1 MAGPQHSAPVN
12 FASVFRPGSR
22 SSNLSPNTHTATITA
37 NHSTTP
43 KTTTRRF
50 ASLRGLHDRPH
61 SSRLKKQQ
69 TQSPAPVPTPT
80 VHDELGDMIDA
91 TGPKSRRER
100 TLIGTECAACEEP
113 LEHTLRGE
121 RILQLSCGHVAHE
134 ACFYEFIKEFESQEC
149 PSCNAPLGLD
159 TSRGGN
165 LNFDLRDRT
174 RDSDNTPT
182 PWDDPPRHNHQSH
195 SSVPSQPHQSHGS
208 IQNHAHHSY
217 SSVPNQPHHSYNSVP
232 SQTQHSHHSY
242 NSVQTAILDPSP
254 RPPTQQSFTRS
265 HQHNN
270 SVNTHN
276 THLTHSN
283 SHHSRSVES
292 RQHERN
298 NSQATD
304 ESRNR
309 RIEYDLQSIA
319 ADIPSPRPTIKN
331 PIPAPTVTVRTEFPT
346 LNRSRQQQSLTCL
359 ITVEVVDGKW
369 HADPEDIIS
378 PAADSIDAMSMPR
391 SPEPQRQLDLPHTP
405 SHVLDRVTEDLHTK
419 VDNWHGLD
427 FSRFGRLLLHGTIR
441 VGKDRQ
447 SWQDLECYLFT
458 EMLIC
463 IKEKKPQHQWETA
476 SESPKMRTKCTL
488 KGSILIKRHLKQ
500 VQFVPEQDILTLNLS
515 VAELPHFHLQFHDRS
530 QLDIWRRAL
539 ISINSLELSES
550 DEDFETSGTDED
562 DLASRGG
569 RRSSIPSSYGAG
581 KSAYTAPTEYT
592 SPTFRG
598 THGYSLPI
606 AMHVPLDIVVVIPIS
621 SSMQGLKIS
630 LLRDVLRFLV
640 NNLGEQD
647 RMGLVTYG
655 SSGGSMPV
663 VGMTPKNWNGWSRV
677 FESIKPI
684 GQKSLRADVVDGA
697 NVAMDVLMQRKA
709 ANPISGIM
717 LISDSTTSDVES
729 PDTMIELSTRTKAT
743 YTYVK
748 DWMML
753 RECVAGC
760 LGSLQSVSHQ
770 NAKLKLRLPEGSPA
784 KFVKISG
791 ALQITKRAT
800 GRDAEASLGDLR
812 FGDKRAI
819 SPDNSSPEQDLQDPW
834 ETIVSGLEALGGPL
848 DQDDMRPVSVEEVA
862 LIQADLAWG
871 DILREGNVSQL
882 PRPSLLAITM
892 LPPVS
897 KKASVSRTTTPPI
910 PPHPSV
916 VQRRMELLTSD
927 MLTRALTLVSRGQHE
942 RASHLLTE
950 TRSIL
955 KGLGKGGL
963 PPLPPPSAP
972 PTARLPPTPTASIHS
987 NGADYPPSGPPTGPL
1002 PPPPI
1007 FTGHSAS
1014 MEPRRTPTPPRLE
1027 PLSPFTPAAGI
1038 DADIMSALDTE
1049 LASSLEWINHP
1060 AVFSRDSRKAV
1071 LQAIGVISS
1080 QRGFTMRTPAESLW
1094 ATRISGTRRL
1104 NDRSLEW
1111 RSAGD
1116 EFLAEES

>member
-12 FASVFRPGSR
+12 FASVFRPSSR
-22 SSNLSPNTHTATITA
+22 SSHLHTTSPLDTTATT
-37 NHSTTP
+37 STP
-43 KTTTRRF
+43 NSKTTRRF
-50 ASLRGLHDRPH
+50 ASLRGLHDRPTT
-61 SSRLKKQQ
+61 SRLKKQ
-69 TQSPAPVPTPT
+69 PTPASTSTST
-80 VHDELGDMIDA
+80 VRFQEKQDELGAMIDA

-165 LNFDLRDRT
+165 LNFAKLNNLVNNRSTNSPDLRDRT

-182 PWDDPPRHNHQSH
+182 PWDDPPR
-195 SSVPSQPHQSHGS
+195 
-208 IQNHAHHSY
+208 
-217 SSVPNQPHHSYNSVP
+217 QPHHG
-232 SQTQHSHHSY
+232 HHT
-242 NSVQTAILDPSP
+242 SVQTAIQDPSP
-254 RPPTQQSFTRS
+254 RPPTQASFTRS

-276 THLTHSN
+276 THNN
-283 SHHSRSVES
+283 SVQTRSVES
-292 RQHERN
+292 RQHGRN

-304 ESRNR
+304 ESHNR

-319 ADIPSPRPTIKN
+319 ADIPSPRPNVKN

-359 ITVEVVDGKW
+359 VTVEVVDGKW
-369 HADPEDIIS
+369 RADVEDIMS
-378 PAADSIDAMSMPR
+378 LAADNTDAMSIPR
-391 SPEPQRQLDLPHTP
+391 SPEPQRQFDLPHTP

-476 SESPKMRTKCTL
+476 SESAKMRTKCTL

-500 VQFVPEQDILTLNLS
+500 VQFVPEHDILTLNLS
-515 VAELPHFHLQFHDRS
+515 VAELPHFHLQFRDRS

-550 DEDFETSGTDED
+550 DEDLETSGTDED

-569 RRSSIPSSYGAG
+569 RRSSIPSSYGAA

-598 THGYSLPI
+598 TQGSRLPA
-606 AMHVPLDIVVVIPIS
+606 AMHVPLDIVVVVPIS

-663 VGMTPKNWNGWSRV
+663 VGMTSKTWNGWSRV
-677 FESIKPI
+677 FEAIKPI

-697 NVAMDVLMQRKA
+697 NVAMDLLMQRKA

-717 LISDSTTSDVES
+717 LISDSTTSDIES
-729 PDTMIELSTRTKAT
+729 VDFVVSRAEAAKIAIHSFGLGLTHKPDTMIELSTRTKAT

-812 FGDKRAI
+812 FGDKRDILVQLAI
-819 SPDNSSPEQDLQDPW
+819 SPDNSTPEQDLQDPW

-848 DQDDMRPVSVEEVA
+848 EQDDMRPVSVEEVP

-897 KKASVSRTTTPPI
+897 KKASMSRTVSPPI

-987 NGADYPPSGPPTGPL
+987 NGTDQLPSGPPTGPL
-1002 PPPPI
+1002 PPPPM
-1007 FTGHSAS
+1007 FMGTPLS

-1060 AVFSRDSRKAV
+1060 AVFGRDSRKAV

-1094 ATRISGTRRL
+1094 ATRVPGTRRL
-1104 NDRSLEW
+1104 NDRSREW
-1111 RSAGD
+1111 RETGD
-1116 EFLAEES
+1116 ELLAEES